1 MAEMQKLN
9 IQSDAV
15 YNRQETAELLGISL
29 STLKRL
35 IKNGHLQVSRPD
47 GMRRIFITG
56 KSIQAML
63 HSTMAEKQAE

>member
-1 MAEMQKLN
+1 MMTEIQKLD
-9 IQSDAV
+9 IKPDAV
-15 YNRQETAELLGISL
+15 YNRQEAAELLGVSL

-47 GMRRIFITG
+47 GMRRLFITG

-63 HSTMAEKQAE
+63 DSTVIEKHA